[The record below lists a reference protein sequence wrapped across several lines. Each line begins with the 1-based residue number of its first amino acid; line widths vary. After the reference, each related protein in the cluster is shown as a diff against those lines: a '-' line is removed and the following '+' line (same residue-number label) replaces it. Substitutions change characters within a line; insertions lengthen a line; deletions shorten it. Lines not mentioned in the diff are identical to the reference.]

1 MDVIRIDKILRL
13 LIFMVG
19 SYIVYNN
26 KWLLTGF
33 DIPKKIS

>member
-1 MDVIRIDKILRL
+1 MNVIRIDKILHL

-26 KWLLTGF
+26 KLLTGF